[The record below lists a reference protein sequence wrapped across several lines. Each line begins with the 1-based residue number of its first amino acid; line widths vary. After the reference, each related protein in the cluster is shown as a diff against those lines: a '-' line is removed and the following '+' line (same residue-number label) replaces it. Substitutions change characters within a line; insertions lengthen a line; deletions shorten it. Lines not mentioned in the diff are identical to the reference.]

1 MLCFCALIRYDLFR
15 FRRSLSN
22 INHINIFY
30 ATKWERPHK
39 NKFIN
44 YDDDDDSMGCS
55 ILAKTANIKVFQNKF
70 HSNTTNEPKQYQLR
84 RMHVTG
90 TSTTTC
96 LFCCCSSSSSSTTA
110 FYTILDWFQFY
121 LHLFLLFLLLVTVT
135 ANTVW
140 LNFKL
145 ARMEIEKSPYNSR
158 TFVKYLECNFLI
170 GYICTY
176 VCI

>member
-1 MLCFCALIRYDLFR
+1 MQQNGKGHTKTNSLTTTMTTTLWDVR
-15 FRRSLSN
+15 FSP
-22 INHINIFY
+22 
-30 ATKWERPHK
+30 KQQ
-39 NKFIN
+39 
-44 YDDDDDSMGCS
+44 
-55 ILAKTANIKVFQNKF
+55 ILKYFQNKF

-145 ARMEIEKSPYNSR
+145 ARMEIGKSLYNSR

>member
-1 MLCFCALIRYDLFR
+1 MQQNGKGHTKTNSLTTTMTTTLWDVR
-15 FRRSLSN
+15 FSP
-22 INHINIFY
+22 
-30 ATKWERPHK
+30 KQQ
-39 NKFIN
+39 
-44 YDDDDDSMGCS
+44 
-55 ILAKTANIKVFQNKF
+55 ILKYFQNKF
-70 HSNTTNEPKQYQLR
+70 HSNTTNEPKQYQLQ